1 MRDIYVIAIV
11 VLVALAVVSFNL
23 AQGRQAYRECLATQ
37 ERIAKSN
44 DRFSVIGCYR

>member
-1 MRDIYVIAIV
+1 MKELMIV
-11 VLVALAVVSFNL
+11 VAGVMMTLVVSYHMSEN
-23 AQGRQAYRECLATQ
+23 RKVYRECLATQ